1 MAIGEYM
8 SHQDVKGCYSGHQ
21 GLGRIGPC
29 QWKHISSPHFTRCK
43 LSATADYLYF
53 WPIQV
58 FDYLKSPKGSL
69 GKTAGCFSL
78 LDIKDMKEDASRR
91 QWEIL
96 KEAEEKE
103 NKVGRKEEHRCCTKE
118 VS

>member
-1 MAIGEYM
+1 MGNMCRIKM
-8 SHQDVKGCYSGHQ
+8 LKGVILATKDWE
-21 GLGRIGPC
+21 GLGLVSG
-29 QWKHISSPHFTRCK
+29 STSPHLSRCE

-78 LDIKDMKEDASRR
+78 LDMKDMKGDASRS

-103 NKVGRKEEHRCCTKE
+103 NRVGRRSVAVALWK
-118 VS
+118 